1 MYNVYKYFIMLF
13 WHEVLLLL
21 KFVLEFLKFM
31 QISQKLGLKHLFSK
45 NKSVLHDFQLLYRA
59 E

>member
-1 MYNVYKYFIMLF
+1 MLF

>member
-1 MYNVYKYFIMLF
+1 MLF

-45 NKSVLHDFQLLYRA
+45 NKSVLHDVQLLNRA